1 MPTPNDLPQKLR
13 DYAGLMESGNDYDPD
28 ANLVRQAAD
37 EIERLQSMLQKAEAE
52 KRRLDDARLAKSHI
66 P

>member
-1 MPTPNDLPQKLR
+1 MPISNDLPQKLR

-28 ANLVRQAAD
+28 ADLMRQAAD

-52 KRRLDDARLAKSHI
+52 KRRIR
-66 P
+66 